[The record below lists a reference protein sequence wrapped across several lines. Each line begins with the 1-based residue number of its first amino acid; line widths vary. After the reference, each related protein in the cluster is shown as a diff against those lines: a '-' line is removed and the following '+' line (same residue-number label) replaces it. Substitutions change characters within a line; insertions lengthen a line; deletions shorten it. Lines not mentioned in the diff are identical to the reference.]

1 MLHIVDDE
9 EIIRDSLTWLAQ
21 SAPPLPQ
28 SRMPAVTNSCKP
40 WRAAANLTPLVN
52 ASVLDVRMPP

>member
-21 SAPPLPQ
+21 SRAIA
-28 SRMPAVTNSCKP
+28 AVAYASGDEFLQAMA
-40 WRAAANLTPLVN
+40 RAANLTPLVN
-52 ASVLDVRMPP
+52 ASCSMCACRP